1 MARWLDCAEIIFL
14 VMAMMPQRA
23 WATNSV
29 DAPTAHADS
38 LADSGPATGPASG
51 PASISASGPAST
63 PASDSASSSATAPA
77 SASGPATAPAAG
89 AGSASGAG
97 AASGAAASADSDE
110 TLFLDVAVNGRFIGK
125 IGEFTLRRGKLLAR
139 PDELRDLRFR
149 VPLSR
154 TSETGGLVSL
164 SAIPGL
170 TWVLDEKNQVLQV
183 TASDN
188 AMLPTVLLPFGR
200 EETGERRVIES
211 GTGMTLNYDTV
222 GTFTGGQAGGTG
234 SFELRAFSP
243 WGILSSEW
251 IGYAGATPSA
261 VGPNTA
267 VRLDS
272 AYTWSDVNTLRRYTL
287 GDFITGGLAWTRPV
301 HLEGVQ
307 VNSDFSMRPDLVTFP
322 LPTISGSA
330 AVPSTVNVLADGN
343 LGASS
348 EIAAGPFEIPQL
360 PVVSGA
366 GTISMTLTN
375 SLGQQ
380 VTLTQPF
387 YASSAMLAPGLQTF
401 AVQSGLVRRE
411 WGAVSNDYGRMAGAA
426 IYRRGLTRKFTIE
439 SSVEGT
445 AGTFMAGMGGVAQIG
460 HLGVANF
467 AVAPSFGSG
476 QLGAQYSAGAQRI
489 GRTFSLGGSAIVAD
503 RNYRDVA
510 SLNGAGVPRKQLS
523 AFTSLSLRRFGS
535 GGVAYAG
542 VNEDASPVPLR
553 QIVAP
558 SEHSQIVSA
567 NYSLQV
573 HRVSVYAT
581 EFRDLVNKGG
591 SGLQVGLTI
600 PFGKRNSISASVASS
615 GSGQVEVQQ
624 PAPLIG
630 DWGYQ
635 GFLSAGDST
644 HAFAQGQY
652 KSSVGLFTAGVDS
665 DEGVTTLR
673 VESQGAVSFVD
684 KGLFPSNTIY
694 DSFAI
699 VDTSPMA
706 HVHVTQENRD
716 VGSTNSSGRLL
727 VPDMRSFDLNHVAI
741 DPADIPAEASISNV
755 KREFRPQDRSGVV
768 VKFPIKFSHGAL
780 LRLVDEAGVAVPLGS
795 TATLWATGTVVP
807 VGYDGDAYVEELHP
821 HNELTIE
828 RPDGQRCTV
837 VFDYKSVA
845 GDIPS
850 IGPLR
855 CLEKRP

>member
-1 MARWLDCAEIIFL
+1 MARWLEWAGIL
-14 VMAMMPQRA
+14 LLMMALLPQRA
-23 WATNSV
+23 RATDTV
-29 DAPTAHADS
+29 VTPTVRGDS
-38 LADSGPATGPASG
+38 IAEAGPGTGPAG
-51 PASISASGPAST
+51 ASDSAPAST
-63 PASDSASSSATAPA
+63 PAGAASSSGPVPASGAA
-77 SASGPATAPAAG
+77 SASGSEP
-89 AGSASGAG
+89 
-97 AASGAAASADSDE
+97 ASGAASSADSDE
-110 TLFLDVAVNGRFIGK
+110 TLFLDVAINGRFIGK
-125 IGEFTLRRGKLLAR
+125 IGEFTLRHGKLLAR

-149 VPLSR
+149 VPVSR
-154 TSETGGLVSL
+154 ASETGGLVSL

-170 TWVLDEKNQVLQV
+170 TWVLDEKNQVLHV
-183 TASDN
+183 TASDS
-188 AMLPTVLLPFGR
+188 ALLPTVLLPLGR
-200 EETGERRVIES
+200 EDTGGRRVIDS
-211 GTGMTLNYDTV
+211 GTGVTLNYDTV
-222 GTFTGGQAGGTG
+222 GTYTGGRAGGTG
-234 SFELRAFSP
+234 LFETRVFSP

-251 IGYAGATPSA
+251 LAYAGATPSA

-272 AYTWSDVNTLRRYTL
+272 AYTWADVNTLRRYSL

-307 VNSDFSMRPDLVTFP
+307 INSDFSMRPDLVTFP
-322 LPTISGSA
+322 MPSISGSA

-401 AVQSGLVRRE
+401 AMQTGLVRRE
-411 WGAVSNDYGRMAGAA
+411 WGAVSNDYGRMAGTA
-426 IYRRGLTRKFTIE
+426 IYRRGLSRKFTFE
-439 SSVEGT
+439 GSVEGT
-445 AGTFMAGMGGVAQIG
+445 PGTFIAGGGGVAQIG
-460 HLGVANF
+460 NLGVANF

-476 QLGAQYSAGAQRI
+476 QFGAQYSAGAQRI
-489 GRTFSLGGSAIVAD
+489 GRVFSLGGSAIVAN

-523 AFTSLSLRRFGS
+523 AFTSLSLKRLGS
-535 GGVAYAG
+535 AGIAYAG
-542 VNEDASPVPLR
+542 IDEDASPVLL
-553 QIVAP
+553 QQSVA
-558 SEHSQIVSA
+558 SAQHSQIVTA
-567 NYSLQV
+567 NYSIQI
-573 HRVSVYAT
+573 HHVSLYAT
-581 EFRDLVNKGG
+581 EFRDLVNKGS
-591 SGLQVGLTI
+591 SGLQVGLI
-600 PFGKRNSISASVASS
+600 LPFGKRNSISVGVSS
-615 GSGQVEVQQ
+615 DGSGQVQVQQ
-624 PAPLIG
+624 PAPMVG

-635 GFLSAGDST
+635 AYLSAGDST

-652 KSSVGLFTAGVDS
+652 KSPKGLFTAGIDS
-665 DEGVTTLR
+665 DDGVTTLR
-673 VESQGAVSFVD
+673 MESQGAVSFVD
-684 KGLFPSNTIY
+684 KSLFPSNTIF

-741 DPADIPAEASISNV
+741 DPADIPAEASINDV

-768 VKFPIKFSHGAL
+768 VKFPIKFSHAAL
-780 LRLVDEAGVAVPLGS
+780 LRLVDEAGAAVQLGS
-795 TATLWATGTVVP
+795 TATLRATGTVFP
-807 VGYDGDAYVEELHP
+807 VGYDGDAYVEDLGP
-821 HNELTIE
+821 HNELTVE
-828 RPDGQRCTV
+828 RPDGRRCTS
-837 VFDYKSVA
+837 VFDYKPVA

-855 CLEKRP
+855 CHEIKP

>member
-1 MARWLDCAEIIFL
+1 
-14 VMAMMPQRA
+14 VPQRA
-23 WATNSV
+23 GATNTV
-29 DAPTAHADS
+29 VAPTAHPDS
-38 LADSGPATGPASG
+38 LAGSGPATGSD
-51 PASISASGPAST
+51 SASASEPAST
-63 PASDSASSSATAPA
+63 PASGAT
-77 SASGPATAPAAG
+77 SASG
-89 AGSASGAG
+89 SGP
-97 AASGAAASADSDE
+97 ASGAASSADSDE
-110 TLFLDVAVNGRFIGK
+110 TLFLDVAINGRFIGK
-125 IGEFTLRRGKLLAR
+125 IGEFTLRHGKLMAR

-149 VPLSR
+149 VPVSR
-154 TSETGGLVSL
+154 ASETGGLVSL

-170 TWVLDEKNQVLQV
+170 TWVLDEKNQVLYV
-183 TASDN
+183 TATDN
-188 AMLPTVLLPFGR
+188 ALLPTVLLPFGR
-200 EETGERRVIES
+200 EDAGGRRVIDS
-211 GTGMTLNYDTV
+211 GTGVTLNYDTV
-222 GTFTGGQAGGTG
+222 GTFTGGRAGGTG
-234 SFELRAFSP
+234 SFETRAFSP

-251 IGYAGATPSA
+251 LAYTGATASA

-267 VRLDS
+267 IRLDS
-272 AYTWSDVNTLRRYTL
+272 AYTWADVNTLRRYSL

-307 VNSDFSMRPDLVTFP
+307 INSDFSMRPDLVTFP
-322 LPTISGSA
+322 MPSITGSA

-411 WGAVSNDYGRMAGAA
+411 WGAVSNDYGKMAGAA
-426 IYRRGLTRKFTIE
+426 IYRRGLSRKFTFE

-445 AGTFMAGMGGVAQIG
+445 PGTFIAGMGGVAQIG
-460 HLGVANF
+460 NLGVANF
-467 AVAPSFGSG
+467 SIAPSFGSG
-476 QLGAQYSAGAQRI
+476 QFGAQYSAGAQRI
-489 GRTFSLGGSAIVAD
+489 GRVFSLGGSAIVAN

-523 AFTSLSLRRFGS
+523 GFTSLSLRRFGS

-542 VNEDASPVPLR
+542 VDEDASPVPL
-553 QIVAP
+553 QGSFAP
-558 SEHSQIVSA
+558 AEHSQIVSA
-567 NYSLQV
+567 NYSVQIHHASLF
-573 HRVSVYAT
+573 AT

-600 PFGKRNSISASVASS
+600 PFGKRNSISASVSS
-615 GSGQVEVQQ
+615 DGSGQVEVQQ
-624 PAPLIG
+624 PAPMIG

-635 GFLSAGDST
+635 AYLSAGDST
-644 HAFAQGQY
+644 HAFVQGQY
-652 KSSVGLFTAGVDS
+652 KSPVGLFTAGIDS
-665 DEGVTTLR
+665 DDGATTLR
-673 VESQGAVSFVD
+673 IESQGAVSFVD
-684 KGLFPSNTIY
+684 KGLFPSNTIF

-706 HVHVTQENRD
+706 HVRVTQENRD

-727 VPDMRSFDLNHVAI
+727 VPDMRSFDLNHVGI
-741 DPADIPAEASISNV
+741 DPTDIPAEASINDV

-768 VKFPIKFSHGAL
+768 VKFPIKFSHAAL
-780 LRLVDEAGVAVPLGS
+780 VRLVDETGVAVPLGS
-795 TATLWATGTVVP
+795 TATLRATGTVVP
-807 VGYDGDAYVEELHP
+807 VGYDGDAYVEDLAP
-821 HNELTIE
+821 HNELMIE
-828 RPDGQRCTV
+828 HPDGRRCTV
-837 VFDYKSVA
+837 VFDYKPVA

-855 CLEKRP
+855 CLELKP